1 MRETPVPQAFLKSA
15 HLGTNETPL
24 MALVI
29 VAGFCII
36 GGQVGINALAGT
48 LYPTYMRSTGTG
60 WAFGVGRIGSILGPV
75 IGGQLLAFGLPLGM
89 LFAAASTP
97 VLISASALFF
107 LGRLPILRDRTAGL
121 AAPSTT
127 MPPLH
132 PASEGHRP

>member
-1 MRETPVPQAFLKSA
+1 
-15 HLGTNETPL
+15 

-29 VAGFCII
+29 VTGLCII

-60 WAFGVGRIGSILGPV
+60 WAFGVGRVGSILGPV

-89 LFAAASTP
+89 LFAAASAP

-107 LGRLPILRDRTAGL
+107 LGRLPILRNRVAGMAAQSTAR
-121 AAPSTT
+121 PS
-127 MPPLH
+127 PLH